1 MKINVTYE
9 AGDIERLV
17 RQDLTRQGLDAS
29 SASIT
34 FENNEAHV
42 VISGVV
48 PEEPEPASEP
58 APTPPPTLP
67 APATPT
73 TLAVVDG
80 GNNPVDMT
88 DVLGASAKVAANKPP
103 LYPKGERQLMEG
115 ESTEFPGVPRR

>member
-29 SASIT
+29 SASIA

-48 PEEPEPASEP
+48 PDEPEPAP
-58 APTPPPTLP
+58 ATTSPPASPASTTPTP
-67 APATPT
+67 
-73 TLAVVDG
+73 LAVVDG
-80 GNNPVDMT
+80 GNNPVDMS